1 MEVEKGKW
9 YFIRE
14 GEGPF
19 TYKARCVAAGGEPVF
34 EDGSYHFRCT
44 GGLKVI
50 AEASAPLTLIQK
62 IRGVVGL

>member
-14 GEGPF
+14 GEVRL
-19 TYKARCVAAGGEPVF
+19 TYKARCVAVGSEPVF
-34 EDGSYHFRCT
+34 EDGSYHFS
-44 GGLKVI
+44 GDGIKVI